1 MDENATLF
9 LTPWSNFYV
18 IAGSSAAALT
28 GLMFVVI
35 TLVRREEA
43 LAADRDGIGTFST
56 PTVIY
61 FAAALLVS
69 TTLVIPWHSLFF
81 AGLPAALV
89 GIGGLVYCFRVM
101 ARAKRLKTYVPD
113 YEDWLFYTILPAVA
127 YGALLSGFAMMSEP
141 RDALFALA
149 AGVLLLI
156 FIGIH
161 NAWDVV
167 TFLATRGFDDH

>member
-1 MDENATLF
+1 
-9 LTPWSNFYV
+9 
-18 IAGSSAAALT
+18 
-28 GLMFVVI
+28 MFVVI

-43 LAADRDGIGTFST
+43 VAADGDGIGTFST
-56 PTVIY
+56 PTVIH
-61 FAAALLVS
+61 FASALLVS
-69 TTLVIPWHSLFF
+69 ATLVMPWHSLFF
-81 AGLPAALV
+81 AGLPAGLV
-89 GIGGLVYCFRVM
+89 GIGGLAYGFRVM

-113 YEDWLFYTILPAVA
+113 SEDWLFYTILPALG
-127 YGALLSGFAMMSEP
+127 YGALLSGFAMAPEP

-167 TFLATRGFDDH
+167 TFLATGGLDAH